1 MYIRL
6 KKSVF
11 HLLTAGFGWV
21 WSSKESPKGVVLS
34 EIRRETA
41 GKTQRAGII
50 FHLIQGF
57 PNWWASSHLRA
68 RGFSMWARNFEKY
81 SKF

>member
-50 FHLIQGF
+50 FHLIF
-57 PNWWASSHLRA
+57 IFTDIL
-68 RGFSMWARNFEKY
+68 K
-81 SKF
+81 KFFLD